1 MADDLDK
8 VSASLQK
15 YLDEGM
21 EGAQAAVQIM
31 INSVTNFTAE
41 TIMGLEQEL
50 GNTAELIKS
59 TTIGSS
65 MEIRA
70 CLETFISAAGRSG
83 FGGQPDVGLAKKCIV
98 SAGEAVRD
106 SIVESH
112 QLIAKYAHNLIQDGS
127 QILTTSCS
135 SAVEAILA
143 SSVAKD
149 IKVYVALGYPTR
161 KSYEIVRNLQKLGIR
176 STVLPDSAVGSLV
189 EQIDVVLV
197 GAEAVM
203 ENGAVVNATG
213 TFLLALAAKA
223 VGKPLY
229 VAVERYKF
237 IRLYPL
243 NQKDLRVLAPDSS
256 ELEPI
261 EDIEPELKQSIDFFN
276 PHVDLTPP
284 EYIQM
289 LLTDEGLLPPSAV
302 SDSLIQKI
310 YRNYV
315 RC

>member
-1 MADDLDK
+1 MADELDK
-8 VSASLQK
+8 ISVSLQK

-31 INSVTNFTAE
+31 INSVTNFTAG

-50 GNTAELIKS
+50 GNTAELIRS

-65 MEIRA
+65 IEIRA

-83 FGGQPDVGLAKKCIV
+83 FGEQPDVGLAKKCIV

-106 SIVESH
+106 SIAESH
-112 QLIAKYAHNLIQDGS
+112 QLIAKHAHNLIQDGS
-127 QILTTSCS
+127 RILTTSCS

-143 SSVAKD
+143 SSVATRKD

-161 KSYEIVRNLQKLGIR
+161 KSYEMVRNLQKLGVR

-223 VGKPLY
+223 AGKPLY

-243 NQKDLRVLAPDSS
+243 NQNDLRGKAHAFRLGETRNSISS
-256 ELEPI
+256 VFIMRSSSHLG
-261 EDIEPELKQSIDFFN
+261 LQS
-276 PHVDLTPP
+276 
-284 EYIQM
+284 
-289 LLTDEGLLPPSAV
+289 
-302 SDSLIQKI
+302 
-310 YRNYV
+310 
-315 RC
+315 